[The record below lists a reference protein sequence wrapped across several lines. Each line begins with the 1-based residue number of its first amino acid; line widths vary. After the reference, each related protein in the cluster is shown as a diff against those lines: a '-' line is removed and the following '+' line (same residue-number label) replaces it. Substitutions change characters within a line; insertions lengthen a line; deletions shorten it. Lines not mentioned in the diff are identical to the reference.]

1 MPRLACSCLSRRVV
15 CSSSDSCTSTRLS
28 GAACCLLRANSGPV
42 DRLHALLSQQ
52 TSLYVPAA
60 FCSQKLNTVLLMMRA
75 AQCSLFAVSSCC
87 GCNRQVRIAGVTR
100 DHAAALLPRLS
111 APIHLPYTHVATSI
125 SLVFVSPRFCAP
137 PMAASARHQQQ
148 CNASLCQCFVGTR

>member
-1 MPRLACSCLSRRVV
+1 
-15 CSSSDSCTSTRLS
+15 
-28 GAACCLLRANSGPV
+28 
-42 DRLHALLSQQ
+42 
-52 TSLYVPAA
+52 
-60 FCSQKLNTVLLMMRA
+60 MRA

-111 APIHLPYTHVATSI
+111 APIHLPYTHVTTSI

-137 PMAASARHQQQ
+137 PMAASARLLQQR
-148 CNASLCQCFVGTR
+148 NASLCQCFVGTR